1 MEAWTRYPQYPDPA
15 LMSSHGA
22 LYATGGNGAS
32 NKKRSIGQNY
42 DPSGIVKPPLS
53 KRKSGAQQQQQH
65 EEVGS
70 LLYKLQSQQK
80 VCILALCVLVCICIH
95 VCIYSPPYTLYTH
108 CM

>member
-1 MEAWTRYPQYPDPA
+1 MHSMEAWTRYPQYPDPA

-42 DPSGIVKPPLS
+42 DPSGVVKPPLS
-53 KRKSGAQQQQQH
+53 KRKSGAQQQQH

-70 LLYKLQSQQK
+70 LLFKLQSQQK
-80 VCILALCVLVCICIH
+80 VYVYI
-95 VCIYSPPYTLYTH
+95 
-108 CM
+108 